1 MGGSVVG
8 TKGMVAAGRVG
19 MVYKG
24 IYSESKNYSKLDAVS
39 YQNSI
44 YIAKRDST
52 GILPTDTE
60 YWILSITGQ
69 TGTAESVAYDGT
81 ESGLI
86 ASNVQAAIDELS
98 RKGSTGTVNYN
109 ELENRPSI
117 DGMLLQGNKTLSELG
132 IQPEGNYAPIESP
145 ILTGTP
151 KAPTPLE
158 SANDTQIATTAFVK
172 MLISNLI
179 NGAPETLDTLKE
191 IADALGESD
200 DAVQVLNAAIG
211 NKVDKI
217 EGKGLSTND
226 FTTAEK
232 NKLDGIAT
240 GAEVNVQSDWN
251 ISDSTSDAFIKNKPT
266 IPTKTSQLTN
276 DSGYKTT
283 DNNTWKQ
290 NTKTSEGYVPAG
302 NGHANQVW
310 GTDANGKP
318 MWKKE
323 TGKTPINNLLATVPG
338 SPLDATQ
345 GKKLKDELTALND
358 NLGYK
363 TKIIDGV
370 PHWSPWGAD
379 TWSPFSNFLRKKLEI
394 LSAESLSPI
403 NGVKNSAQNAID
415 GDLKNHYLADNP
427 TQAEIVFTLKQAAS
441 IREIHVIGANSTSGT
456 LYFGNVIAYGSSD
469 NIDFTQIA
477 SAVMCPLFYA
487 NLDLTGLG
495 FTVIPVQNYEIYKY
509 IKLIAYGSN
518 CGFYEVEIVG

>member
-1 MGGSVVG
+1 MG

-98 RKGSTGTVNYN
+98 QKGSTGTVNYN

-151 KAPTPLE
+151 KAPTPPE
-158 SANDTQIATTAFVK
+158 NTNNTQIATTAFVK
-172 MLISNLI
+172 TLISNLI

-191 IADALGESD
+191 IADALGEND
-200 DAVQVLNAAIG
+200 DAVQALNVAIG
-211 NKVDKI
+211 NKVDKVA
-217 EGKGLSTND
+217 GKGLSAND

-232 NKLDGIAT
+232 NKLSGIAAD
-240 GAEVNVQSDWN
+240 AEANVQSDWN
-251 ISDSTSDAFIKNKPT
+251 VSDVTSDAFIKNKPT

-310 GTDANGKP
+310 GTDANGNP
-318 MWKKE
+318 MWRKE

-358 NLGYK
+358 NLK
-363 TKIIDGV
+363 AN
-370 PHWSPWGAD
+370 S
-379 TWSPFSNFLRKKLEI
+379 
-394 LSAESLSPI
+394 LSMVQLISESLSVSSVVRRLLYSYVNNNDKPVRAVF
-403 NGVKNSAQNAID
+403 GGAIAHTNCSGND
-415 GDLKNHYLADNP
+415 AYL
-427 TQAEIVFTLKQAAS
+427 S
-441 IREIHVIGANSTSGT
+441 I
-456 LYFGNVIAYGSSD
+456 
-469 NIDFTQIA
+469 
-477 SAVMCPLFYA
+477 C
-487 NLDLTGLG
+487 LD
-495 FTVIPVQNYEIYKY
+495 
-509 IKLIAYGSN
+509 
-518 CGFYEVEIVG
+518 EVEQSRVPLKTDLDTIVPLELIVPTGSTLAIYTGWNGSHSGVGWSLSGILNIY

>member
-1 MGGSVVG
+1 ME

-98 RKGSTGTVNYN
+98 QKGSTGTVNYN

-151 KAPTPLE
+151 KAPTPPE
-158 SANDTQIATTAFVK
+158 NTNNTQIATTAFVK
-172 MLISNLI
+172 TLISNLI

-191 IADALGESD
+191 IADALGEND
-200 DAVQVLNAAIG
+200 DAVQALNVAIG
-211 NKVDKI
+211 NKVDKVA
-217 EGKGLSTND
+217 GKGLSAND

-232 NKLDGIAT
+232 NKLSGIAAD
-240 GAEVNVQSDWN
+240 AEANVQSDWN
-251 ISDSTSDAFIKNKPT
+251 VSDVTSDAFIKNKPT

-310 GTDANGKP
+310 GTDANGNP
-318 MWKKE
+318 MWRKE

-358 NLGYK
+358 NLK
-363 TKIIDGV
+363 AN
-370 PHWSPWGAD
+370 S
-379 TWSPFSNFLRKKLEI
+379 
-394 LSAESLSPI
+394 LSMVQLISESLSVSSVARRLLYSYVNNNDKPVRAVF
-403 NGVKNSAQNAID
+403 GGAIAHTNCSGND
-415 GDLKNHYLADNP
+415 AYL
-427 TQAEIVFTLKQAAS
+427 S
-441 IREIHVIGANSTSGT
+441 I
-456 LYFGNVIAYGSSD
+456 
-469 NIDFTQIA
+469 
-477 SAVMCPLFYA
+477 C
-487 NLDLTGLG
+487 LD
-495 FTVIPVQNYEIYKY
+495 
-509 IKLIAYGSN
+509 
-518 CGFYEVEIVG
+518 EVEQSRVPLKTDLDTIVPLELIVPTGSTLAIYTGWNGSHSGVGWSLSGILNIY

>member
-98 RKGSTGTVNYN
+98 QKGSTGTVNYN

-151 KAPTPLE
+151 KAPTPPE
-158 SANDTQIATTAFVK
+158 NTNNTQIATTAFVK
-172 MLISNLI
+172 TLISNLI

-191 IADALGESD
+191 IADALGEND
-200 DAVQVLNAAIG
+200 DAVQALNVAIG
-211 NKVDKI
+211 NKVDKVA
-217 EGKGLSTND
+217 GKGLSAND

-232 NKLDGIAT
+232 NKLSGIAAD
-240 GAEVNVQSDWN
+240 AEANVQSDWN
-251 ISDSTSDAFIKNKPT
+251 VSDVTSDAFIKNKPT

-310 GTDANGKP
+310 GTDANGNP
-318 MWKKE
+318 MWRKE

-358 NLGYK
+358 NLK
-363 TKIIDGV
+363 AN
-370 PHWSPWGAD
+370 S
-379 TWSPFSNFLRKKLEI
+379 
-394 LSAESLSPI
+394 LSMVQLISESLSVSSVVRRLLYSYVNNNDKPVRAVF
-403 NGVKNSAQNAID
+403 GGAIAHTNCSGND
-415 GDLKNHYLADNP
+415 AYL
-427 TQAEIVFTLKQAAS
+427 S
-441 IREIHVIGANSTSGT
+441 I
-456 LYFGNVIAYGSSD
+456 
-469 NIDFTQIA
+469 
-477 SAVMCPLFYA
+477 C
-487 NLDLTGLG
+487 LD
-495 FTVIPVQNYEIYKY
+495 
-509 IKLIAYGSN
+509 
-518 CGFYEVEIVG
+518 EVEQSRVPLKTDLDTIVPLELIVPTGSTLAIYTGWNGSHSSVGWSLSGILNIY

>member
-1 MGGSVVG
+1 MG

-98 RKGSTGTVNYN
+98 QKGSTGTVNYN

-151 KAPTPLE
+151 KAPTPPE
-158 SANDTQIATTAFVK
+158 NTNNTQIATTAFVK
-172 MLISNLI
+172 TLISNLI

-191 IADALGESD
+191 IADALGEND
-200 DAVQVLNAAIG
+200 DAVQALNVAIG
-211 NKVDKI
+211 NKVDKVA
-217 EGKGLSTND
+217 GKGLSAND

-232 NKLDGIAT
+232 NKLSGIAAD
-240 GAEVNVQSDWN
+240 AEANVQSDWN
-251 ISDSTSDAFIKNKPT
+251 VSDVTSDAFIKNKPT

-310 GTDANGKP
+310 GTDANGNP
-318 MWKKE
+318 MWRKE

-358 NLGYK
+358 NLK
-363 TKIIDGV
+363 AN
-370 PHWSPWGAD
+370 S
-379 TWSPFSNFLRKKLEI
+379 
-394 LSAESLSPI
+394 LSMVQLISESLSVSSVARRLLYSYVNNNDKPVRAVF
-403 NGVKNSAQNAID
+403 GGAIAHTNCSGND
-415 GDLKNHYLADNP
+415 AYL
-427 TQAEIVFTLKQAAS
+427 S
-441 IREIHVIGANSTSGT
+441 I
-456 LYFGNVIAYGSSD
+456 
-469 NIDFTQIA
+469 
-477 SAVMCPLFYA
+477 C
-487 NLDLTGLG
+487 LD
-495 FTVIPVQNYEIYKY
+495 
-509 IKLIAYGSN
+509 
-518 CGFYEVEIVG
+518 EVEQSRVPLKTDLDTIVPLELIVPTGSTLAIYTGWNGSHSSVGWSLSGILNIY

>member
-98 RKGSTGTVNYN
+98 QKGSTGTVNYN

-151 KAPTPLE
+151 KAPTPPE
-158 SANDTQIATTAFVK
+158 NTNNTQIATTAFVK
-172 MLISNLI
+172 TLISNLI

-191 IADALGESD
+191 IADALGEND
-200 DAVQVLNAAIG
+200 DAVQALNVAIG
-211 NKVDKI
+211 NKVDKVA
-217 EGKGLSTND
+217 GKGLSAND

-232 NKLDGIAT
+232 NKLSGIAAD
-240 GAEVNVQSDWN
+240 AEANVQSDWN
-251 ISDSTSDAFIKNKPT
+251 VSDVTSDAFIKNKPT

-310 GTDANGKP
+310 GTDANGNP
-318 MWKKE
+318 MWRKE

-358 NLGYK
+358 NLK
-363 TKIIDGV
+363 AN
-370 PHWSPWGAD
+370 S
-379 TWSPFSNFLRKKLEI
+379 
-394 LSAESLSPI
+394 LSMVQLISESLSVSSVARRLLYSYVNNNDKPVRAVF
-403 NGVKNSAQNAID
+403 GGAIAHTNCSGND
-415 GDLKNHYLADNP
+415 AYL
-427 TQAEIVFTLKQAAS
+427 S
-441 IREIHVIGANSTSGT
+441 I
-456 LYFGNVIAYGSSD
+456 
-469 NIDFTQIA
+469 
-477 SAVMCPLFYA
+477 C
-487 NLDLTGLG
+487 LD
-495 FTVIPVQNYEIYKY
+495 
-509 IKLIAYGSN
+509 
-518 CGFYEVEIVG
+518 EVEQSRVPLKTDLDTIVPLELIVPTGSTLAIYTGWNGSHSSVGWSLSGILNIY

>member
-1 MGGSVVG
+1 MG

-98 RKGSTGTVNYN
+98 QKGSTGTVNYN

-151 KAPTPLE
+151 KAPTPPE
-158 SANDTQIATTAFVK
+158 NTNNTQIATTAFVK
-172 MLISNLI
+172 TLISNLI

-191 IADALGESD
+191 IADALGEND
-200 DAVQVLNAAIG
+200 DAVQALNVAIG
-211 NKVDKI
+211 NKVDKVA
-217 EGKGLSTND
+217 GKGLSAND

-232 NKLDGIAT
+232 NKLSGIAAD
-240 GAEVNVQSDWN
+240 AEANVQSDWN
-251 ISDSTSDAFIKNKPT
+251 VSDVTSDAFIKNKPT

-283 DNNTWKQ
+283 DNNTWKR

-310 GTDANGKP
+310 GTDANGNP
-318 MWKKE
+318 MWRKE

-358 NLGYK
+358 NLK
-363 TKIIDGV
+363 AN
-370 PHWSPWGAD
+370 S
-379 TWSPFSNFLRKKLEI
+379 
-394 LSAESLSPI
+394 LSMVQLISESLSVSSVARRLLYSYVNNNDKPVRAVF
-403 NGVKNSAQNAID
+403 GGAIAHTNCSGND
-415 GDLKNHYLADNP
+415 AYL
-427 TQAEIVFTLKQAAS
+427 S
-441 IREIHVIGANSTSGT
+441 I
-456 LYFGNVIAYGSSD
+456 
-469 NIDFTQIA
+469 
-477 SAVMCPLFYA
+477 C
-487 NLDLTGLG
+487 LD
-495 FTVIPVQNYEIYKY
+495 
-509 IKLIAYGSN
+509 
-518 CGFYEVEIVG
+518 EVEQSRVPLKTDLDTIVPLELIVPTGSTLAIYTGWNGSHSSVGWSLSGILNIY

>member
-98 RKGSTGTVNYN
+98 QKGSTGTVNYN

-151 KAPTPLE
+151 KAPTPPE
-158 SANDTQIATTAFVK
+158 NTNNTQIATTAFVK
-172 MLISNLI
+172 TLISNLI

-191 IADALGESD
+191 IADALGEND
-200 DAVQVLNAAIG
+200 DAVQALNVAIG
-211 NKVDKI
+211 NKVDKVA
-217 EGKGLSTND
+217 GKGLSAND

-232 NKLDGIAT
+232 NKLSGIAAD
-240 GAEVNVQSDWN
+240 AEANVQSDWN
-251 ISDSTSDAFIKNKPT
+251 VSDVTSDAFIKNKPT

-310 GTDANGKP
+310 GTDANGNP
-318 MWKKE
+318 MWRKE

-358 NLGYK
+358 NLK
-363 TKIIDGV
+363 AN
-370 PHWSPWGAD
+370 S
-379 TWSPFSNFLRKKLEI
+379 
-394 LSAESLSPI
+394 LSMVQLISESLSVSSVVRRLLYSYVNNNDKPVRAVF
-403 NGVKNSAQNAID
+403 GGAIAHTNCSGND
-415 GDLKNHYLADNP
+415 AYL
-427 TQAEIVFTLKQAAS
+427 S
-441 IREIHVIGANSTSGT
+441 I
-456 LYFGNVIAYGSSD
+456 
-469 NIDFTQIA
+469 
-477 SAVMCPLFYA
+477 C
-487 NLDLTGLG
+487 LD
-495 FTVIPVQNYEIYKY
+495 
-509 IKLIAYGSN
+509 
-518 CGFYEVEIVG
+518 EVEQSRVPLKTDLDTIVPLELIVPTGSTLAIYTGWNGSHSGVGWSLSGILNIY

>member
-1 MGGSVVG
+1 MG

-98 RKGSTGTVNYN
+98 QKGSTGTVNYN

-151 KAPTPLE
+151 KAPTPPE
-158 SANDTQIATTAFVK
+158 NTNNTQIATTAFVK
-172 MLISNLI
+172 TLISNLI

-191 IADALGESD
+191 IADALGEND
-200 DAVQVLNAAIG
+200 DAVQALNVAIG
-211 NKVDKI
+211 NKVDKVA
-217 EGKGLSTND
+217 GKGLSAND

-232 NKLDGIAT
+232 NKLSGIAAD
-240 GAEVNVQSDWN
+240 AEANVQSDWN
-251 ISDSTSDAFIKNKPT
+251 VSDVTSDAFIKNKPT

-310 GTDANGKP
+310 GTDANGNP
-318 MWKKE
+318 MWRKE

-358 NLGYK
+358 NLK
-363 TKIIDGV
+363 AN
-370 PHWSPWGAD
+370 S
-379 TWSPFSNFLRKKLEI
+379 
-394 LSAESLSPI
+394 LSMVQLISESLSVSSVVRRLLYSYVNNNDKPVRAVF
-403 NGVKNSAQNAID
+403 GGAIAHTNCSGND
-415 GDLKNHYLADNP
+415 AYL
-427 TQAEIVFTLKQAAS
+427 S
-441 IREIHVIGANSTSGT
+441 I
-456 LYFGNVIAYGSSD
+456 
-469 NIDFTQIA
+469 
-477 SAVMCPLFYA
+477 C
-487 NLDLTGLG
+487 LD
-495 FTVIPVQNYEIYKY
+495 
-509 IKLIAYGSN
+509 
-518 CGFYEVEIVG
+518 EVEQSRVPLKTDLDTIVPLELIVPTGSTLAIYTGWNGSHSSVGWSLSGILNIY